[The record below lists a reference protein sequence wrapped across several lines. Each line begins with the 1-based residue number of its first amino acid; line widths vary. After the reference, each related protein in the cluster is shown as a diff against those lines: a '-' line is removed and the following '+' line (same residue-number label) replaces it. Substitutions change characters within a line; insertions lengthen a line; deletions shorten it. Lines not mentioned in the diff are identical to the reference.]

1 MKKTTMLLIMAFILV
16 FPVAA
21 ISNEV
26 DISLRREAPV
36 YTGPSQEGDM
46 EELTVE
52 DFENFG
58 LEDDASPKDQY
69 LLYRKSLALGVLG
82 APVPYRLRIV
92 DRDLSLDDFL
102 GDDVPEELAEAR
114 YAGYLT
120 MTPATFDGRTIHC
133 VYVYHR
139 PLSPKVS
146 DSSTYNNQ
154 Y

>member
-1 MKKTTMLLIMAFILV
+1 MAFILV

-58 LEDDASPKDQY
+58 LEDDAINTSYTGNRWPWG
-69 LLYRKSLALGVLG
+69 SWAL
-82 APVPYRLRIV
+82 R
-92 DRDLSLDDFL
+92 FL
-102 GDDVPEELAEAR
+102 TVCG
-114 YAGYLT
+114 
-120 MTPATFDGRTIHC
+120 
-133 VYVYHR
+133 
-139 PLSPKVS
+139 
-146 DSSTYNNQ
+146 SSIEIFR
-154 Y
+154 

>member
-1 MKKTTMLLIMAFILV
+1 MAFILV

-58 LEDDASPKDQY
+58 LEDDAINTSYTGNRWPW
-69 LLYRKSLALGVLG
+69 GVLG